1 MAAARG
7 GGHLLGEQRDFQIG
21 SIVRARGRDWIVLP
35 ATAPDVLNLKP
46 VTGAGGVTTG
56 LFLPLEGASVKS
68 ATFPRPDADAVGDPT
83 AGCLLLDA
91 TRLLLRS
98 STAPFRCAG
107 RLSFRP
113 RPYQFLPL
121 VLALKLHPV
130 RLLIADDVGV
140 GKTIE
145 AAMIAREML
154 DRGLIRRMLILCPAH
169 LCDQWVQELSEKF
182 GLRPAIVQPSNLARL
197 ERELPRPDITIYEH
211 FPCLVGSIDFLKSDR
226 HKTML
231 LHSPPDLLIVDEAHL
246 ATRPRGTDPKA
257 KGQQQRYDL
266 VRALTADSNRHAVLV
281 TATPHSGIEENFRSL
296 LGLLN
301 PEFDIGALREPTRQ
315 RLLPHIVQRRRA
327 DIEKWMNSETPFPE
341 RQPAE
346 ERPYSLSPQY
356 KDLYDSVITYLRGAF
371 AEPSALRV
379 AQQRVRH
386 WAAIAILRSIL
397 SSPESALATLTRDHK
412 GSVEPDKNGDEAE
425 PDEIYRPQ
433 VLDELF
439 AENVLDQPPSAPLDD
454 ARAEFKESERRV
466 LREFARKARAIVEK
480 EADNKLHEAVLAVR
494 DLIRD
499 GYQPI
504 VFCHFIPTANYVACE
519 LKRRLTD
526 EFAELEIAAVTGDD
540 PDEVRRRRIE
550 ELEGHRRHVLVAT
563 DCLSEGINLQ
573 EKFNAVVHYDLPW
586 NPNRLEQREGR
597 VDRFGQP
604 KLKVRRVTIWGRDN
618 EIDQAVLDVL
628 IRKAQ
633 RIRRDLGIAVPVPA
647 DAGQVIEAVVEN
659 VLFRRPTGKQ
669 LALGLAGQGVITLH
683 EEWDRSAEREKE
695 NRAYYKHPEIEPEEV
710 AADLEIND
718 QVLGDPDA
726 VRRFIAEVC
735 NRFNGSLTSERR
747 GGVFVMNPGD
757 LAARLRAIGR
767 DRFPTRVTFDRLKD
781 PDALYLGRAH
791 PVVEETCHAVLAQ
804 AFDRTT
810 PDLFFARAG
819 ANFTL
824 AIQRRTALLLM
835 RIRYIIQE
843 AAENFAEEVLMAAFH
858 QDGSGITWLTP
869 IAEAK
874 KLIDAP
880 LVPGVNMPHA
890 ERTAHVRWAL
900 DLLDFAPDTFA
911 AILKERRQEI
921 EKSNNR
927 LRGMLKQ
934 GKIQVIAHPPDIL
947 GLYVL
952 VPGASR

>member
-1 MAAARG
+1 MPFAV
-7 GGHLLGEQRDFQIG
+7 G
-21 SIVRARGRDWIVLP
+21 SIVNARGRDWIVLP
-35 ATAPDVLNLKP
+35 SATKDVLHLKP
-46 VTGAGGVTTG
+46 VTGADGAAVG
-56 LFLPLEGASVKS
+56 LFLPIEGASVKS
-68 ATFPRPDADAVGDPT
+68 ATFPHPDPDAVGDPT
-83 AGCLLLDA
+83 AGRLLLDA

-98 STAPFRCAG
+98 STAPFRSAG

-121 VLALKLHPV
+121 VLALKLDPV

-169 LCDQWVQELSEKF
+169 LCDQWAQELSEKF

-226 HKTML
+226 HAAML
-231 LHSPPDLLIVDEAHL
+231 FHCPPDLLIVDEAHL

-266 VRALTADSNRHAVLV
+266 VKALTADSNRHAILV

-341 RQPAE
+341 RLPAE

-356 KDLYDSVITYLRGAF
+356 RDLYNNVITYLRGTF
-371 AEPSALRV
+371 AEPSGLR
-379 AQQRVRH
+379 AGQQRVRH

-397 SSPESALATLTRDHK
+397 SSPESALATLTRDRK
-412 GSVEPDKNGDEAE
+412 ESSKAENTEDASE

-439 AENVLDQPPSAPLDD
+439 AENVSDQPPSAPLDD
-454 ARAEFKESERRV
+454 ARAQLGEKERRA
-466 LREFARKARAIVEK
+466 LADFARKAQAVIAS
-480 EADNKLHEAVLAVR
+480 EADNKLHEAVAAVR
-494 DLIRD
+494 DLLRA
-499 GYQPI
+499 GFQPI
-504 VFCHFIPTANYVACE
+504 VFCHFIPTANYVARE
-519 LKRRLTD
+519 LKRRLSD
-526 EFAELEIAAVTGDD
+526 QFAELEITAVTGDD
-540 PDEVRRRRIE
+540 PDEVRRKRID
-550 ELEGHRRHVLVAT
+550 ELVSHRRHVLVAT

-573 EKFNAVVHYDLPW
+573 EKFDAVVHYDLPW

-604 KLKVRRVTIWGRDN
+604 KPKVRRVTIWNRDPDA
-618 EIDQAVLDVL
+618 IDQAVLDVL
-628 IRKAQ
+628 VRKAE

-647 DAGQVIEAVVEN
+647 DAAQVIEAVVEN
-659 VLFRRPTGKQ
+659 VLFRSPTGKQ
-669 LALGLAGQGVITLH
+669 LALGLAGQGVSRLH
-683 EEWDRSAEREKE
+683 EEWDRSAQREKE
-695 NRAYYKHPEIEPEEV
+695 NRAYYKHPEIKPEEV

-726 VRRFIAEVC
+726 ARRFTAEVC
-735 NRFNGSLTSERR
+735 QRFNGSLAAERR
-747 GGVFVMNPGD
+747 EASFVMNPGD
-757 LAARLRAIGR
+757 LTARLNAIG
-767 DRFPTRVTFDRLKD
+767 PYTLPARVTFDRLKD

-791 PVVEETCHAVLAQ
+791 PVIEEACHAVLSK
-804 AFDRTT
+804 AFDRTPT
-810 PDLFFARAG
+810 PFFSRSG
-819 ANFTL
+819 ANFSS
-824 AIQRRTALLLM
+824 AVQRRTALVLI
-835 RIRYIIQE
+835 RIRYIIHE
-843 AAENFAEEVLMAAFH
+843 SVENFAEEVIIGAFE
-858 QDGSGITWLTP
+858 QIDGAIRWLTP
-869 IAEAK
+869 LSEAT
-874 KLIDAP
+874 KLVDAP
-880 LVPGVNMPHA
+880 LVPGVNMSNS
-890 ERTAHVRWAL
+890 EGSSHVRWAL
-900 DLLDFAPDTFA
+900 DLLEQKDAFAPVVNERRA
-911 AILKERRQEI
+911 AIEE
-921 EKSNNR
+921 SNNR
-927 LRGMLKQ
+927 LRGMLKHGQ
-934 GKIQVIAHPPDIL
+934 IQVTPHTPDIL
-947 GLYVL
+947 GCYVL
-952 VPGASR
+952 VPGAER

>member
-1 MAAARG
+1 MPF
-7 GGHLLGEQRDFQIG
+7 EVG
-21 SIVRARGRDWIVLP
+21 SIVNARGRDWIVLP
-35 ATAPDVLNLKP
+35 SATKDVLNLKP
-46 VTGAGGVTTG
+46 VTGADGAAVG
-56 LFLPLEGASVKS
+56 LFLPLEGANVKS
-68 ATFPRPDADAVGDPT
+68 ATFPRPDPDAVGDPT
-83 AGCLLLDA
+83 AGRLLLDA

-107 RLSFRP
+107 RLSFPP

-121 VLALKLHPV
+121 VLALKLDPV

-169 LCDQWVQELSEKF
+169 LCDQWAQELSEKF
-182 GLRPAIVQPSNLARL
+182 GLRPAVVQPSNLARL
-197 ERELPRPDITIYEH
+197 ERELPRPDITIYKH

-226 HKTML
+226 HKAML

-266 VRALTADSNRHAVLV
+266 VKALTGDSNRHTILV

-341 RQPAE
+341 RQSAE

-356 KDLYDSVITYLRGAF
+356 RDLYNSVITYLRGTF
-371 AEPSALRV
+371 AEPSGLRV
-379 AQQRVRH
+379 GQQRVRH

-397 SSPESALATLTRDHK
+397 SSPESALATLTRDRK
-412 GSVEPDKNGDEAE
+412 ESSKADNAEDASE

-439 AENVLDQPPSAPLDD
+439 AENVSDQPPSAPLDD
-454 ARAEFKESERRV
+454 ARAQLGEKERRA
-466 LREFARKARAIVEK
+466 LADFARKAQAVIAS
-480 EADNKLHEAVLAVR
+480 EADNKLHEAVAAVR
-494 DLIRD
+494 ILLRD
-499 GYQPI
+499 GFQPI
-504 VFCHFIPTANYVACE
+504 VFCHFIPTANYVARE
-519 LKRRLTD
+519 LKRRLSD
-526 EFAELEIAAVTGDD
+526 QFAELEITAVTGDD
-540 PDEVRRRRIE
+540 PDEVRRKRID
-550 ELEGHRRHVLVAT
+550 ELVSHRRHVLVAT

-573 EKFNAVVHYDLPW
+573 EKFDAVVHYDLPW

-604 KLKVRRVTIWGRDN
+604 KPKVRRVTIWNRDPDA
-618 EIDQAVLDVL
+618 IDQAVLDVL
-628 IRKAQ
+628 VRKAE

-647 DAGQVIEAVVEN
+647 DAAQVIEAVVEN
-659 VLFRRPTGKQ
+659 VLFRSPTGKQ
-669 LALGLAGQGVITLH
+669 LALGLAGQGVSRLH

-695 NRAYYKHPEIEPEEV
+695 NRAYYKHPEIKPEEV

-726 VRRFIAEVC
+726 VRRFATEIC
-735 NRFNGSLTSERR
+735 QRFNGSLAAERR
-747 GGVFVMNPGD
+747 EASFVMNPGD
-757 LAARLRAIGR
+757 LTPRLNAIGPYA
-767 DRFPTRVTFDRLKD
+767 FPARVTFDRLKD

-791 PVVEETCHAVLAQ
+791 PVMEEACHAVLSK
-804 AFDRTT
+804 AFGRAPT
-810 PDLFFARAG
+810 PFFSRSG
-819 ANFTL
+819 ANFSP
-824 AIQRRTALLLM
+824 AVQRRTALVLM
-835 RIRYIIQE
+835 RIRYVIHE
-843 AAENFAEEVLMAAFH
+843 SVENFAEEVIIAAFE
-858 QDGSGITWLTP
+858 QTGGAIRWLSPLSETT
-869 IAEAK
+869 
-874 KLIDAP
+874 KLVDAP
-880 LVPGVNMPHA
+880 LVPGVNMSNG
-890 ERTAHVRWAL
+890 ERSSHVRWAL
-900 DLLDFAPDTFA
+900 DLLEQKDVFAPVVNERRA
-911 AILKERRQEI
+911 AIEE
-921 EKSNNR
+921 SNNR
-927 LRGMLKQ
+927 LRGMLKHGQ
-934 GKIQVIAHPPDIL
+934 IQVTPHTPDIL
-947 GLYVL
+947 GCYVL
-952 VPGASR
+952 VPGAKR

>member
-1 MAAARG
+1 MPFAVG
-7 GGHLLGEQRDFQIG
+7 T
-21 SIVRARGRDWIVLP
+21 IVNARGRDWIVLP
-35 ATAPDVLNLKP
+35 SATNDILNLKP
-46 VTGAGGVTTG
+46 VTGADGAAVG
-56 LFLPLEGASVKS
+56 LFLPLEGESVKP
-68 ATFPRPDADAVGDPT
+68 ATFGRPDPAAVGDPT
-83 AGCLLLDA
+83 ASRLLLDA

-121 VLALKLHPV
+121 VLALKLDPV

-154 DRGLIRRMLILCPAH
+154 DRGLIRRMLVLCPAH
-169 LCDQWVQELSEKF
+169 LCDQWAQELSEKF
-182 GLRPAIVQPSNLARL
+182 GLHPAVVQPSNLGRL
-197 ERELPRPDITIYEH
+197 ERELPRPDITIYQH

-226 HKTML
+226 HKAML

-246 ATRPRGTDPKA
+246 ATRPRGADPKA

-266 VRALTADSNRHAVLV
+266 VKALTSDSSRHAILV

-301 PEFDIGALREPTRQ
+301 SEFDIGAARELTRQ

-341 RQPAE
+341 RQAAE

-356 KDLYDSVITYLRGAF
+356 RDLYNSVITYLRGTF
-371 AEPSALRV
+371 AQQSGLR
-379 AQQRVRH
+379 AGQQRVRH

-397 SSPESALATLTRDHK
+397 SSPESALATLTRDRK
-412 GSVEPDKNGDEAE
+412 ESSKPEEAEDASE

-439 AENVLDQPPSAPLDD
+439 AENVTDQPPSAPLDD
-454 ARAEFKESERRV
+454 ARAQLGEKERRA
-466 LREFARKARAIVEK
+466 LADFARKTQAVIDS
-480 EADNKLHEAVLAVR
+480 EADNKLHEAVAAVR
-494 DLIRD
+494 DLLH
-499 GYQPI
+499 GGFQPI
-504 VFCHFIPTANYVACE
+504 VFCHFIPTANYVARE
-519 LKRRLTD
+519 LKRRLND
-526 EFAELEIAAVTGDD
+526 QFAELEIAAVTGDD
-540 PDEVRRRRIE
+540 PDEVRRKRIDD
-550 ELEGHRRHVLVAT
+550 LVSHRRHVLVAT

-573 EKFNAVVHYDLPW
+573 KKFDAVVHYDLPW

-604 KLKVRRVTIWGRDN
+604 QPKVRRVTIWGRDN

-628 IRKAQ
+628 VRKAE

-647 DAGQVIEAVVEN
+647 DAAQVIEAVVEN

-669 LALGLAGQGVITLH
+669 LALGLAGQGVSRLH

-695 NRAYYKHPEIEPEEV
+695 NRAYYKHPEIKPDEL

-718 QVLGDPDA
+718 RVLGDPGA

-735 NRFNGSLTSERR
+735 QRFNGSLAPEKRD
-747 GGVFVMNPGD
+747 GVFVMNPGD
-757 LAARLRAIGR
+757 LAPRLNTIGS
-767 DRFPTRVTFDRLKD
+767 DRFPARITFDRLKD
-781 PDALYLGRAH
+781 PEALYLGRAH
-791 PVVEETCHAVLAQ
+791 PVVEATCHAVLSK
-804 AFDRTT
+804 AFARK

-819 ANFTL
+819 ANFTYAVL
-824 AIQRRTALLLM
+824 RRTALLLM
-835 RIRYIIQE
+835 RIRYIIRE
-843 AAENFAEEVLMAAFH
+843 AAENFAEEVVLGAFE
-858 QDGSGITWLTP
+858 QVGNAIRWLTP
-869 IAEAK
+869 LEEAA

-880 LVPGVNMPHA
+880 LVPGVNMPTA
-890 ERTAHVRWAL
+890 ERTSHVRWAL
-900 DLLDFAPDTFA
+900 ELLAQNDAFA
-911 AILKERRQEI
+911 AVLNERRAAI
-921 EKSNNR
+921 EESNNR

-947 GLYVL
+947 GCYVL
-952 VPGASR
+952 VPGTKR